1 MQGPASRPPSLT
13 RDQHCGALCEG
24 LSQSPPAALH
34 KWVTKTQIPLKRK
47 ALPQVLLQLSAA
59 PRIPYRV
66 CRCTFQCAFF
76 QIVLYL
82 FFASIFRSVCV
93 FSSSSYKKNNRG
105 GRPPSH
111 DRYAPSQA
119 CPWPAATGAAAA
131 AAAAGRWRLPRPQ
144 FASGWARIPSLSWQ
158 QATERHANTG
168 PASELSPPSAPLL
181 GSAYN
186 PNHGLSD
193 RVNPSRAMHGNSRGG
208 PEDPS

>member
-93 FSSSSYKKNNRG
+93 FSSSSFYKKNNRG
-105 GRPPSH
+105 GRPPVMT
-111 DRYAPSQA
+111 DTLRVRL
-119 CPWPAATGAAAA
+119 AATGAAAA
-131 AAAAGRWRLPRPQ
+131 AAAAGRWRIASAAVCQWVGQNSQHVAVAGYGTACQYRPGQ
-144 FASGWARIPSLSWQ
+144 
-158 QATERHANTG
+158 
-168 PASELSPPSAPLL
+168 
-181 GSAYN
+181 
-186 PNHGLSD
+186 
-193 RVNPSRAMHGNSRGG
+193 
-208 PEDPS
+208 

>member
-105 GRPPSH
+105 GRPPVMT
-111 DRYAPSQA
+111 DTLRVR
-119 CPWPAATGAAAA
+119 
-131 AAAAGRWRLPRPQ
+131 AGRNRGRVRGRCSRSVADYLGRSLP
-144 FASGWARIPSLSWQ
+144 
-158 QATERHANTG
+158 
-168 PASELSPPSAPLL
+168 
-181 GSAYN
+181 
-186 PNHGLSD
+186 
-193 RVNPSRAMHGNSRGG
+193 VGG
-208 PEDPS
+208 PEFPACRGSMLRNGMPIPARPVSLVHPARHCSAQLTIRIMVSATE